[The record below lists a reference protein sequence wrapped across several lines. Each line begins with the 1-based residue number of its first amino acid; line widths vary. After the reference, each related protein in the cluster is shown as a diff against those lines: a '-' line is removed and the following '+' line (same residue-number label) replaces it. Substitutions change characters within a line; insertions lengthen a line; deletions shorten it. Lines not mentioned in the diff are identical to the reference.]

1 MNINFLKTLH
11 PGGLVVPS
19 SIFSAHV
26 AFKFLS
32 KLKSPLTLDNVLE
45 LAKYTAMDDPEYPF
59 HSVDQKDGWRRTAER
74 FPRLS
79 RAIPMKQHAMVI
91 GGADL
96 DAKIQ
101 HVRDTCSVLIYADD
115 FSALKE
121 KYGDEIGENP
131 LSVEDYAK
139 ASTDLPPREPD
150 WDDIIRESPYN
161 SLFFADYDAFS
172 SELELQ
178 NLLEQPDSVE
188 KAIDVH
194 RFFIEKKP
202 LYHANG
208 RVGRFLFYRIIV
220 DAGLLTP
227 NEYPTYPVDVTYR
240 NPGFESTQSTF
251 NETILKFIQHYKR
264 CTILDIF
271 HLMEEL
277 GMPRKGDLVLEPLPV
292 PPPKT
297 EEPLPGPEASLPGPE
312 EPLPKPEKPVSDQTI
327 GVSDLSIDLSDLR
340 ISEPPS
346 ATAMQSIYWDNVSP
360 QVLEVFKYLAD
371 KGVIFSPTC
380 REEYTITGNNPHCA
394 DIWTPVVCTC
404 E

>member
-11 PGGLVVPS
+11 PGGLIVPS

-32 KLKSPLTLDNVLE
+32 GLKSPLTLDDVLE
-45 LAKYTAMDDPEYPF
+45 LVKYMAVDDPEYPF
-59 HSVDQKDGWRRTAER
+59 HSVDRKDGWRKTAER

-101 HVRDTCSVLIYADD
+101 HVRDTCSVLIHADD

-121 KYGDEIGENP
+121 KYGDEIGGNP
-131 LSVEDYAK
+131 LSAEDYAK
-139 ASTDLPPREPD
+139 ASADLPPREPD

-178 NLLEQPDSVE
+178 ELLKQPDSVE
-188 KAIDVH
+188 KAKDVH

-202 LYHANG
+202 FYHANG
-208 RVGRFLFYRIIV
+208 RVGRFLFYRILV
-220 DAGLLTP
+220 DSGLLTP
-227 NEYPTYPVDVTYR
+227 DDYPKYTVDVIYR

-277 GMPRKGDLVLEPLPV
+277 GMPYKGDLVLEP
-292 PPPKT
+292 PPKT
-297 EEPLPGPEASLPGPE
+297 EESHPGPEA
-312 EPLPKPEKPVSDQTI
+312 PKDQTI
-327 GVSDLSIDLSDLR
+327 GDSDLSIDLSALG
-340 ISEPPS
+340 ISETPV
-346 ATAMQSIYWDNVSP
+346 ATAMQSIYWDNISP
-360 QVLEVFKYLAD
+360 QVLDVFKYLAD
-371 KGVIFSPTC
+371 RGVVFSPTC
-380 REEYTITGNNPHCA
+380 KEEYTITGNNPHCT
-394 DIWTPVVCTC
+394 DIWAPIVCTC